1 MNKEQF
7 IKFMESPSKLNEE
20 TLPFIVE
27 IVKAFPFFQTTQV
40 LYAKNLNNIK
50 SIHYQNQLKKT
61 AAYSAD
67 RKVIYHLLIQEELT
81 AKINK
86 FEEELTNANDENT
99 KIPEAIFSEE
109 KENIEL
115 PKVDLVEVILENT
128 LNKTEVNTFNTE
140 TKEALIELEEKKE
153 EKDKKTET
161 PNQNDSWE
169 KIQKDIESFI
179 NKYGKGENQNKD
191 LKADEKKEDSIDET
205 FIKSVID
212 QSLDQKQEEK
222 IIPEDFIKSETS
234 IEEIT
239 DNSERVSETDQA
251 KIFETD
257 KSEISDIEKE
267 ILTEAVYASIEMDI
281 LNNIS
286 ADENKHENRETEK
299 NSFESTDIEEIK
311 DENIEEA
318 GDNNTAEAY
327 DIKENHSFSDWL
339 KIISKKEKPQSD
351 QSINETANLNTSTKS
366 TEPPIKPVIESKII
380 DESHNEESKKIKS
393 NRKSSRDIIE
403 NFIKE
408 DPKISKPKKTDFFSP
423 VNMARI
429 SVVEDSSFVTETL
442 AKIYE
447 KQGNYGK
454 AINAYENLIL
464 KYPEKNVYF
473 AGRIEAIKNLKDFK

>member
-1 MNKEQF
+1 
-7 IKFMESPSKLNEE
+7 MESPSKLNEE

-27 IVKAFPFFQTTQV
+27 IVKAFPFFQTSQV

-86 FEEELTNANDENT
+86 FEDELTNANKENT
-99 KIPEAIFSEE
+99 KIPEDIFIEE

-115 PKVDLVEVILENT
+115 PAGNLEEVLIENE
-128 LNKTEVNTFNTE
+128 LNKPEAIAPNLE
-140 TKEALIELEEKKE
+140 TKTEPFIEPELEEEQKE
-153 EKDKKTET
+153 EKVENT
-161 PNQNDSWE
+161 NQNDSWG

-179 NKYGKGENQNKD
+179 NKYGKGEDENKNIKPD
-191 LKADEKKEDSIDET
+191 DKKEDSIDDT
-205 FIKSVID
+205 FIKSIID
-212 QSLDQKQEEK
+212 QSLDQNQEEK
-222 IIPEDFIKSETS
+222 IIPEDNIKSETLNQD
-234 IEEIT
+234 IT
-239 DNSERVSETDQA
+239 DKPETLSEAYQA
-251 KIFETD
+251 EKAETD

-286 ADENKHENRETEK
+286 TDDSKNENQEAEE
-299 NSFESTDIEEIK
+299 NSFESELSEENNNKKIEEEK
-311 DENIEEA
+311 DKLT
-318 GDNNTAEAY
+318 TANY

-339 KIISKKEKPQSD
+339 KIISKKEKTK
-351 QSINETANLNTSTKS
+351 NEPSADRVADLTSSTKI
-366 TEPPIKPVIESKII
+366 TEPQIKPVIESKIV
-380 DESHNEESKKIKS
+380 DKSNNDESKKNKT